1 MIVTSLRLKVRIGF
15 LGHSDQMKKLDQPE
29 IGFLDEVGQDVELV
43 AVHFAALDGVLEA
56 EDGLVR
62 ETDRPGVEGVLGL
75 DQLLPLGRAYHSV
88 HGQGQ
93 LQDAR

>member
-1 MIVTSLRLKVRIGF
+1 M
-15 LGHSDQMKKLDQPE
+15 KLDQPE
-29 IGFLDEVGQDVELV
+29 IGFLEEVGEDVESV
-43 AVHFAALDGVLEA
+43 AVHFAALHGVLEA
-56 EDGLVR
+56 EDGLVG
-62 ETDRPGVEGVLGL
+62 EADRPGVEGVLGL